1 MKRKR
6 YGKKWTDVDLTQTI
20 RIDGITY
27 KIRYMYVRND
37 GTKWL
42 VLADAEGLYGKYGDE
57 WPVSQT
63 TTL

>member
-1 MKRKR
+1 MK
-6 YGKKWTDVDLTQTI
+6 QTI

-63 TTL
+63 TGRLNYEK